1 MNTNSLPIVIAHR
14 GASGYLPE
22 HSLAGKA
29 LAFAMGADYLEQD
42 VVATKDDELI
52 VLHDIYLDRVS
63 DVASAFPDKVRAD
76 GRYYV
81 RDFDL
86 AEVRTL
92 RLSERFNGDG
102 SAVYPERFP
111 AHTGNFRIHTF
122 AEELEFLQSLNDS
135 TGGEVGCY
143 PEIKR
148 PAWHKDEGI
157 DITAEFLRILE
168 RFGYSNSEDHV
179 FVQCF
184 DADELIRIRH
194 ELMCGMR
201 LVQLIGDN
209 NWEEGPTDFDALRTS
224 AGLSRLAQ
232 TVDAIGPWLQQLYR
246 VEEGGVVPTAL
257 TSAAHDAGLK
267 VHPYTFRRDELADGF
282 GSFADLLEFSLVTLG
297 IDGMFTDF
305 TDLARQAVDRLAIY
319 ATKKVV
325 E

>member
-1 MNTNSLPIVIAHR
+1 MNSHSLPVVIAHR

-22 HSLAGKA
+22 HSLAAKA

-42 VVATKDDELI
+42 VVATRDDELI
-52 VLHDIYLDRVS
+52 VLHDIHLDRVS
-63 DVASAFPDKVRAD
+63 DVATRFPGRGRAD

-86 AEVRTL
+86 DEVRTL
-92 RLSERFNGDG
+92 SSSERFNADG
-102 SAVYPERFP
+102 SAVYPHRFP
-111 AHTGNFRIHTF
+111 PHSGHFRIHTF
-122 AEELEFLQSLNDS
+122 AEELEFLQSMNAA
-135 TGGEVGCY
+135 TMCEVGCY

-168 RFGYSNSEDHV
+168 RFGYSKNEDRV

-194 ELMCGMR
+194 ELKCGMR

-209 NWEEGPTDFDALRTS
+209 NWGEGPTDFDALRTRD
-224 AGLSRLAQ
+224 GLSTLAQ

-246 VEEGGVVPTAL
+246 IEEGGVVPTAL
-257 TSAAHDAGLK
+257 TSAAHDAGLT
-267 VHPYTFRRDELADGF
+267 VHPYTFRRDELPDGF
-282 GSFADLLEFSLVTLG
+282 GSFADLLEFSLGTLG

-305 TDLARQAVDRLAIY
+305 PDLARRAVDSMAVRRA
-319 ATKKVV
+319 KKGV